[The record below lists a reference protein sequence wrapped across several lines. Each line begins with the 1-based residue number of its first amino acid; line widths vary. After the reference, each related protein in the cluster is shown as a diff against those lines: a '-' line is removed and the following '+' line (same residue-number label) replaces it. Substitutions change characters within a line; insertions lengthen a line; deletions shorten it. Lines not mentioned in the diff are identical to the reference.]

1 MSSTIHQG
9 FSLIDNNSLGIPA
22 VCAACFDIQDVAE
35 IEKVIS
41 GAVSAG
47 QSWIVLGEGTNVV
60 FSQDVNGIVIRPK
73 FSGIDLIESQE
84 NEVVVRV
91 GAGVNWHELVCWT
104 LDQGYY
110 GLENLALIPG
120 SCGAAPV
127 QNIGAYGVELN
138 RFVERVD
145 YVDLNRFESKS
156 LTNAECGF
164 GYRDSRFKQDLKD
177 RVLITHIYLRLS
189 KIPSV
194 CVDYPAIQAY
204 LKQQGMEPT
213 PENIFDAVCTIRRSK
228 LPDIKDI
235 PNAGSFFKN
244 PIISA
249 DHFERIRASELG
261 CPGFKQPDGSF
272 KVPAAWLIDQRGW
285 KGKMFEGVGVHQ
297 HQALVLI
304 NPGHKAGAELLRLAK
319 NIQQDILQAYHI
331 SLEIEPRVI

>member
-1 MSSTIHQG
+1 MSSPIRQEY
-9 FSLIDNNSLGIPA
+9 SLIDSNSLGIPA
-22 VCAACFDIQDVAE
+22 VCSACFDIQDVAE
-35 IEKVIS
+35 IEKIICE
-41 GAVSAG
+41 ATSAG
-47 QSWIVLGEGTNVV
+47 QPWIVLGEGTNVV
-60 FSQDVNGIVIRPK
+60 FSKDVNGIVIRPK
-73 FSGIDLIESQE
+73 FAGIEVIEPRQ
-84 NEVVVRV
+84 NEVVIRV

-104 LDQGYY
+104 LEQGYY

-138 RFVERVD
+138 RFIERVD
-145 YVDLNRFESKS
+145 YVDLKSFESKS

-164 GYRDSRFKQDLKD
+164 GYRDSRFKHDLKD
-177 RVLITHIYLRLS
+177 CALITHICLRLN
-189 KIPSV
+189 KTPSV
-194 CVDYPAIQAY
+194 CIDYPAIQEY
-204 LKQQGMEPT
+204 LQQQNLEPV

-228 LPDIKDI
+228 LPDIKET

-249 DHFERIRASELG
+249 EHFDRIRASKPN
-261 CPGFKQPDGSF
+261 CPGFEQPDGSF

-285 KGKMFEGVGVHQ
+285 KGKMFDGVGVHQ

-304 NPGHKAGAELLRLAK
+304 NPGNKAGTEVLRLAK
-319 NIQQDILQAYHI
+319 NIQQDILQAYGI